1 MNFYHEWNE
10 NLNEM
15 SYMIKFLSKVDE
27 SREVFRTGTEIEVKF
42 ACDVLRKIRME
53 SYLEAIKLIDTN
65 RQPKTDE
72 IPQCG
77 TLEKAICEVP
87 QALAFAPNG
96 LICEE
101 LGLKLGAENHGD
113 APRKSGEG
121 NGKLADA
128 MDIAIR
134 MKLPAESKR
143 GTKYGYKISALG
155 KYLLRYDELEDKMDV
170 VSRLLIREYVMQV
183 LFLKAADGYAS
194 YNDAVSSLKSPATR
208 MRRRQNVR
216 RIAYFIDSEVQDGP
230 HYLEYIDWEVKDI
243 K

>member
-1 MNFYHEWNE
+1 MDFYHKWNN
-10 NLNEM
+10 NL
-15 SYMIKFLSKVDE
+15 SDSQFMIEYLSKSDA
-27 SREVFRTGTEIEVKF
+27 SREVFQTGTEAEVKF

-53 SYLEAIKLIDTN
+53 AYINALGLMKTDRI
-65 RQPKTDE
+65 PKTDE

-101 LGLKLGAENHGD
+101 LGLRLGAENHGD

-128 MDIAIR
+128 MDIALR
-134 MKLPAESKR
+134 MKLPAESKS
-143 GTKYGYKISALG
+143 GKKYGYKITALG
-155 KYLLRYDELEDKMDV
+155 KYLLRYNDLNEKLDI

-183 LFLKAADGYAS
+183 LIHNATEGYAS
-194 YNDAVSSLKSPATR
+194 YNDAVSSLKSSATR

-216 RIAYFIDSEVQDGP
+216 RIASFIDSEINDGI
-230 HYLEYIDWEVKDI
+230 HFMEQIDWEVKDN
-243 K
+243 